1 MLDRLDIKLLH
12 ALQEDGRLTNQELA
26 ERVGL
31 SASQCSRRRAKL
43 ESDGVIT
50 GYRAVIE
57 PERTGFDLTVYIDVT
72 LNTHNPDNSRHFTSL
87 VSRIPEVREAC
98 SLTGEM
104 DYRLKIL
111 VRSLSELGE
120 IINERLLPDASV
132 QTVKSTIVIKQLK
145 DAPGVPLELL

>member
-50 GYRAVIE
+50 GYRALIA
-57 PERTGFDLTVYIDVT
+57 PEKTGFDLTVFIDVT
-72 LNTHNPDNSRHFTSL
+72 LNTHNPDNSRRFASL
-87 VSRIPEVREAC
+87 ISRIPEVREAC